1 MVELLFK
8 YFNFQPN
15 DNFFQIAVE
24 FDMIEVVKFV
34 DRYSYT
40 QIAVQANCIK
50 IIKLLIKFGFDMNA
64 RTMISNQT
72 PLHQAISIEYFDTA
86 RILIIHGAELDQKS
100 LSMTVIKEHHE
111 LLKLL
116 IEFGASLIA
125 RTQFGINS
133 FELTLSRN
141 KIGIS
146 KSLLYLTV

>member
-1 MVELLFK
+1 
-8 YFNFQPN
+8 
-15 DNFFQIAVE
+15 
-24 FDMIEVVKFV
+24 MIEVVKFV